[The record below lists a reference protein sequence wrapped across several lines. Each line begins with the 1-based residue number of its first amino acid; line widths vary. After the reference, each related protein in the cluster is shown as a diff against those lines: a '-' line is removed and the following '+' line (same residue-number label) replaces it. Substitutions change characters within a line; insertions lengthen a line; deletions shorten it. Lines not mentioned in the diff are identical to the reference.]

1 MKKLI
6 ISLYASVFF
15 LLSCSDNYK
24 DTEKFNSH
32 FMVEKKL
39 IEVDDNI
46 YDGANFY
53 TLRSVNNFK
62 RRHPKDWLVDYSSNI
77 KKMVVLS
84 TMPTRKKD
92 KINNVV
98 NDVLAFCKENGY
110 EDAININNSGNSANL
125 FYKTH
130 NEKITGLIIIGID
143 ALSEEVNQVE
153 VRCIDGFFTSE
164 DVKEIVALHGSPKRK
179 NIGTRFNI

>member
-1 MKKLI
+1 MKSLI
-6 ISLYASVFF
+6 ISLCAAVFF
-15 LLSCSDNYK
+15 LLSCSDENE
-24 DTEKFNSH
+24 DTEKFSSH
-32 FMVEKKL
+32 FMIKEKLVEADKDL
-39 IEVDDNI
+39 YDDS
-46 YDGANFY
+46 NFY
-53 TLRSVNNFK
+53 TLRSINNLK
-62 RRHPKDWLVDYSSNI
+62 KRHPGDWMVNYSSNI

-84 TMPTRKKD
+84 TIPTRKKD

-110 EDAININNSGNSANL
+110 EDAININNSCKSANL

-143 ALSEEVNQVE
+143 VLSEEVNQVE

-164 DVKEIVALHGSPKRK
+164 DVKKIVTIHSSEKRK